1 MSSSNSEQ
9 PKYWAIDD
17 SIPAIHQHE
26 LAPGCLSLPRGFLE
40 LAEELRNP
48 EHEQLAKAMS
58 TYLANEAKSDI
69 VDQLE
74 FITGWMQI
82 PIDMVVAP
90 PELAREVAR
99 TLAWARIQQ
108 VLVKQG
114 NLHTSP
120 LILPN
125 GYNMPKP
132 EEIH

>member
-1 MSSSNSEQ
+1 MSNSEQ
-9 PKYWAIDD
+9 PKYWGINDD
-17 SIPAIHQHE
+17 IPAIHQHE

-48 EHEQLAKAMS
+48 EHEHLAKAMAK
-58 TYLANEAKSDI
+58 YLANESKSDI
-69 VDQLE
+69 IDQLE

-82 PIDMVVAP
+82 PIDMLVAP

-99 TLAWARIQQ
+99 LLAWARIQQ